1 MRDDIRRAFDDL
13 TDAPHPALRAA
24 LRTRLDAG
32 VVRAP
37 SPVLRLAAVGGVV
50 AVLALAVLGGY
61 NLLSRGGGTGVP
73 QPAGQ
78 ATSPIGATS
87 PSPDASPDAS
97 PAPTPSPTASPSPLP
112 AFACATVSGGD
123 ASSRADVTAVRVGT
137 ASGYD
142 RFVIEFDGPVPAFTV
157 SSQATSAFMQDAT
170 GATLQLQGSS
180 GVKVVVHGAS
190 GTDLNGRQT
199 FFGSTDL
206 KPGSPVLKEAR
217 QTGDFERVFSWGLG
231 LSQPACLRVMTLTG
245 PDRLVVDVEAS

>member
-13 TDAPHPALRAA
+13 TDAPHPALRSA
-24 LRTRLDAG
+24 LRTRLGAG
-32 VVRAP
+32 VVRGP
-37 SPVLRLAAVGGVV
+37 SPIWRLAAVGGAV
-50 AVLALAVLGGY
+50 AVLALAVLGGH

-73 QPAGQ
+73 QPGGQ
-78 ATSPIGATS
+78 ATTPTAETS
-87 PSPDASPDAS
+87 PSPGAS
-97 PAPTPSPTASPSPLP
+97 PASTPAPAASQSPLP
-112 AFACATVSGGD
+112 AFACATVTAGD
-123 ASSRADVTAVRVGT
+123 ASSRADVSSVRVGS
-137 ASGYD
+137 ANGYD

-157 SSQATSAFMQDAT
+157 SSQETSAFLQDAT

-231 LSQPACLRVMTLTG
+231 LSQPACLRVLTLTG
-245 PDRLVVDVEAS
+245 PDRLVVDVGAPQQ